1 MTYLK
6 IIKESVIDCHLLK
19 EPKSSWFHYANS
31 VNSSH
36 YFGAK
41 PDETHL
47 NIATY
52 VVQEVSRLARARV
65 YLLVQEALE
74 KGAKETHS
82 ADALR
87 EIQTLLGNAVWN
99 LVDTMLS
106 KHFDLLFG
114 RSLTM
119 IVICCLYCTA
129 KLHGFRVRF
138 SFLTRLAKQ
147 LFVCVD
153 DETFEAVICDKV
165 ASSEASST
173 SETETSL
180 ASVNE
185 VWLDESCF

>member
-1 MTYLK
+1 M
-6 IIKESVIDCHLLK
+6 IDCHLLK